1 MHSHEAGTLQSLSN
15 QGQQVVYYLKPAS
28 RPQAALVCL
37 HGLASNATRWY
48 EYLHASQLQNE
59 CHLLAMDLRGHG
71 RAMTYRRYTRADWCA
86 DLGQV
91 LNQYAVPGFI
101 IGHSMGA
108 QIALEYA
115 SQNPDRLAGLILI
128 DPVFPQ
134 ALTGMLRKVA
144 RYRSLVLA
152 ATALLR
158 LLSKLGLHKREYPYR
173 DLHQLDLDTRAF
185 LAANPDKGIAD
196 LYMNPFADL
205 KYIPLLNYLQDLYEV
220 TRPLPPLS
228 GIHTPILVL
237 LSAGA
242 STSHVETNREILSV
256 LPNCEI
262 RNTDADHW
270 LLTER
275 PRQAREMIDSW
286 IQARLNSLD

>member
-101 IGHSMGA
+101 PIH
-108 QIALEYA
+108 
-115 SQNPDRLAGLILI
+115 
-128 DPVFPQ
+128 
-134 ALTGMLRKVA
+134 GMIRHLSGKIKSLSKTK
-144 RYRSLVLA
+144 RSLFF
-152 ATALLR
+152 TC
-158 LLSKLGLHKREYPYR
+158 LS
-173 DLHQLDLDTRAF
+173 
-185 LAANPDKGIAD
+185 I
-196 LYMNPFADL
+196 
-205 KYIPLLNYLQDLYEV
+205 
-220 TRPLPPLS
+220 
-228 GIHTPILVL
+228 
-237 LSAGA
+237 SAK
-242 STSHVETNREILSV
+242 
-256 LPNCEI
+256 
-262 RNTDADHW
+262 
-270 LLTER
+270 
-275 PRQAREMIDSW
+275 
-286 IQARLNSLD
+286 